1 MDIGLINDISND
13 NRCRNDLQLF
23 YVDLHIHIGATEK
36 GRPIKISGAKNLTF
50 YNIAKEASERKGI
63 DVVGIIDAHSPSVQE
78 EIEAYL
84 DSGEMV
90 ELIGGGLR
98 YGNTTV
104 LLGCELEVKDK
115 GFGAAHL
122 LAYFPTLAVMKEFTA
137 WLKTAMKNVELSSQ
151 RIYKDARE
159 VQEKVTELGGLM
171 IPAHAFTPY
180 KSVYGSCSS
189 RIADILDVN
198 QLAGVELGLSS
209 DSEMADYISEL
220 TDKTFVSNSDAHSL
234 AKMGREYN
242 LFAMKEPT
250 FEELRKVLHRQD
262 DRQVV
267 ANYGL
272 NPRLGKYHRT
282 FCAAC
287 DSIIDEKESVLERC
301 IYCGS
306 KKIVRG
312 VMDRIFEVADRKQ
325 SQSPAYRPPYLYQ
338 VPLEFLPGLGPKKM
352 NRLLEA
358 CGTEMNVLHR
368 SSYEQLLEAADES
381 IAAMIIAAREG
392 KLMLTTGGGG
402 VYGKVYKG

>member
-1 MDIGLINDISND
+1 MKNETNNGAVTNNLP
-13 NRCRNDLQLF
+13 LF

-50 YNIAKEASERKGI
+50 FNIAKEASERKGM

-78 EIEAYL
+78 EIEEYL
-84 DSGEMV
+84 ALGEME
-90 ELIGGGLR
+90 ELQGGGIR
-98 YGNTTV
+98 YGHTTV
-104 LLGCELEVKDK
+104 LLGCELEVRDK

-122 LAYFPTLAVMKEFTA
+122 LAYFPTLAVMKQFTA

-151 RIYKDARE
+151 RIYKDAGH
-159 VQEKVTELGGLM
+159 VQEQVEELGGLL

-189 RIADILDVN
+189 RIGDILDVN
-198 QLAGVELGLSS
+198 RLAGVELGLSS

-234 AKMGREYN
+234 AKIGREYN
-242 LFAMKEPT
+242 RFAMKAPT
-250 FEELRKVLHRQD
+250 FEELRKVLLRQEG
-262 DRQVV
+262 RGVV

-282 FCAAC
+282 FCSQC
-287 DSIIDEKESVLERC
+287 DSIIDENQSVIERC
-301 IYCGS
+301 TYCGS

-312 VMDRIFEVADRKQ
+312 VMDRIFDIADREQ
-325 SQSPAYRPPYLYQ
+325 SYSPDHRPPYIYQ
-338 VPLEFLPGLGPKKM
+338 VPLEFFPGLGPKKL

-358 CGTEMNVLHR
+358 CGTEMNILHR
-368 SSYEQLLEAADES
+368 SPREQLLEATDES
-381 IAAMIIAAREG
+381 IAEMITAAREG
-392 KLMLTTGGGG
+392 KLKLTTGGGG
-402 VYGKVYKG
+402 VYGKVYTG